1 MEGWHTT
8 GTALFPLLRR
18 IAPPSGTVT
27 AKVANLQYPSRWEVH
42 LDLKAYKLQEELP
55 YLRGV
60 NVSKTTEAQHSGR
73 KAYQH
78 DRVRGMRLLQRLKEI
93 DATVWKY
100 LRPKHE
106 VEDRFQMRLLKD
118 GGHDSRQDL
127 NRTDSTNDASSYIAL
142 SYCWH
147 YSTWTPN
154 PDLIRSSTTSSYT
167 KPFLPITAPMWQ
179 AFLAERQNPAE
190 ALWVDQGC
198 IHQANNSA
206 KMDAVNSM
214 DIVFGGA
221 RKVVIALEDVLLTPQ
236 DGETLL
242 QYYHAIRSIPG
253 RQRLLVWTDWLQFLD
268 RKEELAVACLKIF
281 RARWF
286 RRAWCSHEFL
296 TARSHVFL
304 VPVMT
309 ALSPHVKPRDS
320 ATILKFNADFLLA
333 LLLARTDWIVS
344 QDRSE
349 LANAILRHET
359 ALTHSNTNPTKAM
372 NSFLGQNAI
381 MVGFTQGLVEALLKY
396 ETSESRKPY
405 LGTLGDVLSLES
417 SSAVDKLAIT
427 LNVLKTGLSYQGP
440 SDLSETDVSL
450 IATLIAFAADD
461 ASALASSG
469 SILKAKDLNVFKYDS
484 AEPDRLRHR
493 NSASPQPQRTGGET
507 RNPIGWATLPQV
519 DTYSRLGHERVETPV
534 NAVMTQGGLQLALSF
549 VARSNSVRAPDEKF
563 LAFARTLLSWY
574 QGQAGR
580 GRSSD
585 QHVPDEDAVLA
596 EFRAFSLESDQ
607 VHQALTGIDR
617 PELTRALACLLEL
630 GAWWPAA
637 YGRHIKPTFLSHAA
651 DGVSEQEST
660 LQKALS
666 WAQSLL
672 SRSMAGNL
680 LTADLGPDEACEEHV
695 PHLLRYASDVVRTG
709 AGERSEFVRKQ
720 NNSHF
725 TFQLCTIRDV
735 TSETASGVDVPI
747 FAPADF
753 YTPYELAIPLP
764 LTTNEFPVDMNRVWI
779 LERMATEDKSVSGS
793 QCRDYL
799 LRGKTRFVGCTVP
812 YGQIR
817 QVTVSG

>member
-8 GTALFPLLRR
+8 GTALFPLLKRV
-18 IAPPSGTVT
+18 APLSGTVT
-27 AKVANLQYPSRWEVH
+27 AKVANLQYPSRWQVH

-55 YLRGV
+55 HLRALD
-60 NVSKTTEAQHSGR
+60 VSNTASAQYFGR
-73 KAYQH
+73 RAYQH
-78 DRVRGMRLLQRLKEI
+78 DRVRVQRLLQRLKEI
-93 DATVWKY
+93 DPTIWRY

-106 VEDRFQMRLLKD
+106 VEDRFRMRLLKD
-118 GGHDSRQDL
+118 DDYGSRQDL
-127 NRTDSTNDASSYIAL
+127 NGLYSSNDASSYIAL

-154 PDLIRSSTTSSYT
+154 PDLIRSSVTSTCT
-167 KPFLPITAPMWQ
+167 KPSLPITAPMWQ
-179 AFLAERQNPAE
+179 AFLAERRNPAE

-198 IHQANNSA
+198 IHQADDNA

-236 DGETLL
+236 DAEALL
-242 QYYHAIRSIPG
+242 QYYHAIQSISG

-268 RKEELAVACLKIF
+268 HKEELAVACLKIF

-304 VPVMT
+304 VPVLT
-309 ALSPHVKPRDS
+309 SPHVKPRDS
-320 ATILKFNADFLLA
+320 ATVLNFNADFLLA

-344 QDRSE
+344 QERSE
-349 LANAILRHET
+349 LAKAIVRHDT
-359 ALTHSNTNPTKAM
+359 ALTDSNTNPTRAM
-372 NSFLGQNAI
+372 NSFLMQNII
-381 MVGFTQGLVEALLKY
+381 MVGFTQGLIEALLKH
-396 ETSESRKPY
+396 ESSESRKPY

-440 SDLSETDVSL
+440 SSLSETDVSL

-469 SILKAKDLNVFKYDS
+469 SFLQAKELNIVNYDS
-484 AEPDRLRHR
+484 TEPDRSCHSG
-493 NSASPQPQRTGGET
+493 NVSPQPRPASGET

-519 DTYSRLGHERVETPV
+519 DTYTRLGSERVETPV
-534 NAVMTQGGLQLALSF
+534 HATMARGGLQLALSF
-549 VARSNSVRAPDEKF
+549 VACSKSIRAPDEKF
-563 LAFARTLLSWY
+563 LAFTRTLLSWY
-574 QGQAGR
+574 QGQVGHR
-580 GRSSD
+580 RSSD
-585 QHVPDEDAVLA
+585 HHVSDEDAVLA

-617 PELTRALACLLEL
+617 PELIRALACLLEL

-637 YGRHIKPTFLSHAA
+637 YGRHVKPSFLSHAT
-651 DGVSEQEST
+651 DEVNEPDRT

-666 WAQSLL
+666 WVQSLISL
-672 SRSMAGNL
+672 PVASNL
-680 LTADLGPDEACEEHV
+680 QLADIFGPDEACEQHISR
-695 PHLLRYASDVVRTG
+695 LLRYASDVVRTG
-709 AGERSEFVRKQ
+709 AGERSEFVKKQ
-720 NNSHF
+720 NNPDF
-725 TFQLCTIRDV
+725 AFQLCMIRDV
-735 TSETASGVDVPI
+735 TSGTTSGVDVPI
-747 FAPADF
+747 FAPANLGSL
-753 YTPYELAIPLP
+753 YELAIPLA
-764 LTTNEFPVDMNRVWI
+764 LTTHDFPVDMNRVWV
-779 LERMATEDKSVSGS
+779 LERRAAEDISAGGS
-793 QCRDYL
+793 QCREYR

-812 YGQIR
+812 DGR
-817 QVTVSG
+817 VRRVTVSG